1 MPAQKQKNK
10 MDRLNKILTRILVF
24 LAAIVFLT
32 GIIFSILRSKSKTKD
47 ALQDSEKIFLN
58 QAEFKSFSS
67 QKSKDVRASICIK
80 AFTKIGKLR
89 AATKPGKNGKTKIVL
104 ITPYIEYSNDQ
115 TFYEELDRNLK
126 KMREI
131 ILNYFSEQTAEELA
145 KKNEEKINSELLEK
159 LNSILILQKI
169 QRLYFTDF
177 LIL

>member
-67 QKSKDVRASICIK
+67 QKSK

-89 AATKPGKNGKTKIVL
+89 AATKPGKNGKSLCILVTPVL
-104 ITPYIEYSNDQ
+104 QYQGNDKP
-115 TFYEELDRNLK
+115 FFEELDSKQKDIKEL
-126 KMREI
+126 I
-131 ILNYFSEQTAEELA
+131 YSYFSAMTEDQL
-145 KKNEEKINSELLEK
+145 KQKNEEEIKADLLKKINS
-159 LNSILILQKI
+159 ILVLQKI
-169 QRLYFTDF
+169 QAVYFNDF
-177 LIL
+177 MFF

>member
-10 MDRLNKILTRILVF
+10 MNRLNKILTGILVF

-32 GIIFSILRSKSKTKD
+32 GIIFSIFRSKNKTKD

-67 QKSKDVRASICIK
+67 QKSKS
-80 AFTKIGKLR
+80 FTKIGKLR

-104 ITPYIEYSNDQ
+104 ITPYIEYTDDQ

-145 KKNEEKINSELLEK
+145 TKNEEKINSELLEK

>member
-1 MPAQKQKNK
+1 MPAQKQKNN
-10 MDRLNKILTRILVF
+10 MNRLNKILARILVF
-24 LAAIVFLT
+24 LAAIVFFT
-32 GIIFSILRSKSKTKD
+32 GIAFSILRSKNKTKD
-47 ALQDSEKIFLN
+47 TLPDNEKIFLN
-58 QAEFKSFSS
+58 QAEFKSSSS
-67 QKSKDVRASICIK
+67 QNNK

-89 AATKPGKNGKTKIVL
+89 ATTKPDKTGKTKIVL
-104 ITPYIEYSNDQ
+104 ITPYIEYSDDQ
-115 TFYEELDRNLK
+115 AFYEELDRNLK

-131 ILNYFSEQTAEELA
+131 ILNYFSERTAEELV

>member
-1 MPAQKQKNK
+1 MPAQKQKDK

-67 QKSKDVRASICIK
+67 QKSK

-104 ITPYIEYSNDQ
+104 ITPYIEYSDDQ

>member
-1 MPAQKQKNK
+1 MLAQKQKNK
-10 MDRLNKILTRILVF
+10 MNRLNKILTGILVF
-24 LAAIVFLT
+24 LAAIVFST
-32 GIIFSILRSKSKTKD
+32 GIIFSILRSKNKTK
-47 ALQDSEKIFLN
+47 ATLPDSEKTFFN

-67 QKSKDVRASICIK
+67 QKNK

-89 AATKPGKNGKTKIVL
+89 ATTKTGKNGKTKIVL
-104 ITPYIEYSNDQ
+104 ITPYIEYADDQ

-131 ILNYFSEQTAEELA
+131 IINYFSEQTAEELA
-145 KKNEEKINSELLEK
+145 KKNEEKINLELLEK